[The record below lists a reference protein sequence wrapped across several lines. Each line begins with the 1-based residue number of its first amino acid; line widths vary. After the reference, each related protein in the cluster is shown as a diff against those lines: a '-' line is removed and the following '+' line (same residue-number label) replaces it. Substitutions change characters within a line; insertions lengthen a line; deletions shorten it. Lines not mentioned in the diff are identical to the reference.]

1 MKTITLEIKEEK
13 DYQEILRLANKVGAK
28 IISSPSVSSHQKTS
42 FEEIKDFYL
51 SHSMDFGDFKFNR
64 EEANER

>member
-1 MKTITLEIKEEK
+1 MKTITLEIEEEK
-13 DYQEILRLANKVGAK
+13 DYQEILKLANKVGAK
-28 IISSPSVSSHQKTS
+28 IISNFSVSSNQKTP

-51 SHSMDFGDFKFNR
+51 SHSKDFGDFKFNR